1 MTLGIQPR
9 LWFTFRNFRAT
20 LGFYPRNPMK
30 NILSIL
36 TVLAL
41 AAAAQAGCGAKI
53 SSKGTVKSYDSEKK
67 ELVVTV
73 AGKDTSYTLTP
84 ETEGADKAADLK
96 GKAVEVNVDKHV
108 KTKVLSVAV
117 AAAGEEKK
125 EEPKKKGEKKK
136 KTEKKA

>member
-9 LWFTFRNFRAT
+9 LWFTSRNFGAK
-20 LGFYPRNPMK
+20 LVFYPSNPMK

-73 AGKDTSYTLTP
+73 GGSDVTYTLTP

-96 GKAVEVNVDKHV
+96 GKKVEVNVDKHV
-108 KTKVLSVAV
+108 KSKVLSVAA
-117 AAAGEEKK
+117 AAAGDDKKEEKK
-125 EEPKKKGEKKK
+125 SDKKPKK
-136 KTEKKA
+136 EKKA

>member
-1 MTLGIQPR
+1 M
-9 LWFTFRNFRAT
+9 
-20 LGFYPRNPMK
+20 FYPRNPMK

-73 AGKDTSYTLTP
+73 AGKDTTFTLTP

-96 GKAVEVNVDKHV
+96 GKSVEVNVDKHV
-108 KTKVLSVAV
+108 KSKVLSVAV
-117 AAAGEEKK
+117 AAAGEKK
-125 EEPKKKGEKKK
+125 EEK
-136 KTEKKA
+136 KTEKKKKEKKNA

>member
-1 MTLGIQPR
+1 M
-9 LWFTFRNFRAT
+9 
-20 LGFYPRNPMK
+20 GFYPRYPMK

-73 AGKDTSYTLTP
+73 AGKDTSFTLTP

-96 GKAVEVNVDKHV
+96 GKSVEVNVDKHV
-108 KTKVLSVAV
+108 KSKVLSVAV

-125 EEPKKKGEKKK
+125 TEKKGEKKPK
-136 KTEKKA
+136 KEKKA

>member
-1 MTLGIQPR
+1 
-9 LWFTFRNFRAT
+9 
-20 LGFYPRNPMK
+20 MK

-73 AGKDTSYTLTP
+73 AGTDTTYTLTP

-96 GKAVEVNVDKHV
+96 GKSVEVNVDKHV
-108 KTKVLSVAV
+108 KSKVLSVAV
-117 AAAGEEKK
+117 AAAGEKK
-125 EEPKKKGEKKK
+125 EEKKTNKKKEEKKK
-136 KTEKKA
+136 A

>member
-1 MTLGIQPR
+1 M
-9 LWFTFRNFRAT
+9 
-20 LGFYPRNPMK
+20 FYPRTHTMK

-53 SSKGTVKSYDSEKK
+53 ASKGTVKSYDSEKK
-67 ELVVTV
+67 ELVVSV
-73 AGKDTSYTLTP
+73 AGSDVTYTLTP

-96 GKAVEVNVDKHV
+96 GKSVEVNVDKHV
-108 KTKVLSVAV
+108 KSKVLSVAA

-125 EEPKKKGEKKK
+125 EEK
-136 KTEKKA
+136 KTEKKKKEKKNA

>member
-1 MTLGIQPR
+1 M
-9 LWFTFRNFRAT
+9 WFAFCNFGRV
-20 LGFYPRNPMK
+20 LVFSPRNTMK

-73 AGKDTSYTLTP
+73 AGTDTSYTLTP

-117 AAAGEEKK
+117 SAEAPKGD
-125 EEPKKKGEKKK
+125 EPKKAKKK

>member
-1 MTLGIQPR
+1 M
-9 LWFTFRNFRAT
+9 
-20 LGFYPRNPMK
+20 FYPRTHTMK

-73 AGKDTSYTLTP
+73 AGKDTSFTLTP

-108 KTKVLSVAV
+108 KTKVLSVA
-117 AAAGEEKK
+117 AAAEAPKGD
-125 EEPKKKGEKKK
+125 EPKKAKKK
-136 KTEKKA
+136 KEKKDA

>member
-1 MTLGIQPR
+1 
-9 LWFTFRNFRAT
+9 
-20 LGFYPRNPMK
+20 MK

-73 AGKDTSYTLTP
+73 AGSDTTYTLTP
-84 ETEGADKAADLK
+84 ETEGADKAVDLK
-96 GKAVEVNVDKHV
+96 GKNVEVNVDKHV

-125 EEPKKKGEKKK
+125 EEKKKGDKKK

>member
-1 MTLGIQPR
+1 
-9 LWFTFRNFRAT
+9 
-20 LGFYPRNPMK
+20 MK

-73 AGKDTSYTLTP
+73 AGKDTTYTLTP
-84 ETEGADKAADLK
+84 EPDGADKAADLK
-96 GKAVEVNVDKHV
+96 GKSVEVNVDKHV

-125 EEPKKKGEKKK
+125 EEKKSDKKPKK
-136 KTEKKA
+136 EKKA

>member
-1 MTLGIQPR
+1 
-9 LWFTFRNFRAT
+9 
-20 LGFYPRNPMK
+20 MK

-41 AAAAQAGCGAKI
+41 AAAAQAGCGKTEAI
-53 SSKGTVKSYDSEKK
+53 KGTVKSYDSEKK

-73 AGKDTSYTLTP
+73 GGKESSYTLTP

-96 GKAVEVNVDKHV
+96 GKKVEVNVDKHV
-108 KTKVLSVAV
+108 KTKVVSVAA

-125 EEPKKKGEKKK
+125 EEKKSDKKPKK
-136 KTEKKA
+136 EKKA

>member
-1 MTLGIQPR
+1 
-9 LWFTFRNFRAT
+9 
-20 LGFYPRNPMK
+20 MK

-41 AAAAQAGCGAKI
+41 AATAQAGCGDKI

-73 AGKDTSYTLTP
+73 AGKDTTYTLTP
-84 ETEGADKAADLK
+84 ETDGADKAADLK
-96 GKAVEVNVDKHV
+96 GKSVEVNVDKHK

-125 EEPKKKGEKKK
+125 EEKKSDKKPKK
-136 KTEKKA
+136 EKKA

>member
-1 MTLGIQPR
+1 
-9 LWFTFRNFRAT
+9 
-20 LGFYPRNPMK
+20 MK

-96 GKAVEVNVDKHV
+96 GKKVEVNVDKHV

-117 AAAGEEKK
+117 AGGDEKK
-125 EEPKKKGEKKK
+125 EEKKDKKVKKEK
-136 KTEKKA
+136 A

>member
-1 MTLGIQPR
+1 
-9 LWFTFRNFRAT
+9 
-20 LGFYPRNPMK
+20 MK

-53 SSKGTVKSYDSEKK
+53 ASKGTVKSYDSEKK

-73 AGKDTSYTLTP
+73 AGKDTTFTLTP

-96 GKAVEVNVDKHV
+96 GKSVEVNVDKHV
-108 KTKVLSVAV
+108 KSKVLSV

-125 EEPKKKGEKKK
+125 EEK
-136 KTEKKA
+136 KTEKKKKEKKNA

>member
-1 MTLGIQPR
+1 
-9 LWFTFRNFRAT
+9 
-20 LGFYPRNPMK
+20 MK

-41 AAAAQAGCGAKI
+41 AAAAQAGCGDKI

-73 AGKDTSYTLTP
+73 AGKDTTFTLTP
-84 ETEGADKAADLK
+84 ETDGADKAADLK
-96 GKAVEVNVDKHV
+96 GKSVEVNVDKHK

-117 AAAGEEKK
+117 SAEAPKGDEPKTDKKKKKEKK
-125 EEPKKKGEKKK
+125 E
-136 KTEKKA
+136 KA

>member
-1 MTLGIQPR
+1 
-9 LWFTFRNFRAT
+9 
-20 LGFYPRNPMK
+20 MK

-67 ELVVTV
+67 ELVVSV
-73 AGKDTSYTLTP
+73 AGSDVTYTLTP
-84 ETEGADKAADLK
+84 ETEGADKAAGLK
-96 GKAVEVNVDKHV
+96 GKSVEVNVDKHV
-108 KTKVLSVAV
+108 KSKVLSVAA

-125 EEPKKKGEKKK
+125 EEKKKGDKKK

>member
-1 MTLGIQPR
+1 
-9 LWFTFRNFRAT
+9 
-20 LGFYPRNPMK
+20 MK

-41 AAAAQAGCGAKI
+41 AAAAQAGCGKTEAI
-53 SSKGTVKSYDSEKK
+53 KGTVKSYDSEKK

-73 AGKDTSYTLTP
+73 AGKESSYTLTP

-96 GKAVEVNVDKHV
+96 GKNVEVNVDKHV
-108 KTKVLSVAV
+108 KSKVLSVAV

>member
-1 MTLGIQPR
+1 
-9 LWFTFRNFRAT
+9 
-20 LGFYPRNPMK
+20 MK

-73 AGKDTSYTLTP
+73 GGSDVTYTLTP

-96 GKAVEVNVDKHV
+96 GKKVEVNVDKHV
-108 KTKVLSVAV
+108 KSKVLSVAA

-125 EEPKKKGEKKK
+125 EEK
-136 KTEKKA
+136 KTEKKKKEKKNA

>member
-1 MTLGIQPR
+1 M
-9 LWFTFRNFRAT
+9 
-20 LGFYPRNPMK
+20 FYPRTHTMK

-73 AGKDTSYTLTP
+73 AGSDTTYTLTP

-96 GKAVEVNVDKHV
+96 GKNVEVNVDKHV
-108 KTKVLSVAV
+108 KSKVLSVAV

-125 EEPKKKGEKKK
+125 EEKKKGDKKK

>member
-1 MTLGIQPR
+1 
-9 LWFTFRNFRAT
+9 
-20 LGFYPRNPMK
+20 MK

-73 AGKDTSYTLTP
+73 AGKDTAYTLTP
-84 ETEGADKAADLK
+84 RPKALTRLPTSRAR
-96 GKAVEVNVDKHV
+96 
-108 KTKVLSVAV
+108 
-117 AAAGEEKK
+117 
-125 EEPKKKGEKKK
+125 P
-136 KTEKKA
+136 

>member
-1 MTLGIQPR
+1 
-9 LWFTFRNFRAT
+9 
-20 LGFYPRNPMK
+20 MK

-73 AGKDTSYTLTP
+73 AGSDTTYTLTP
-84 ETEGADKAADLK
+84 ETEGADKAAGLK
-96 GKAVEVNVDKHV
+96 GKNVEVNVDKHV
-108 KTKVLSVAV
+108 KSKVLSVAV

-125 EEPKKKGEKKK
+125 EEKK
-136 KTEKKA
+136 KTDKKPKKEKKA